1 MLTSKIFHGMF
12 QIATGRNVLC
22 WCALCFEIAALR
34 YGGEC
39 KMAAARSSGLLHRV
53 DSDFE
58 SQLAYNCSP
67 ALIYGLIAIGLGLI
81 VFGLALSGNLGKDA
95 LWIEV
100 LSAMMMI
107 TGVSL
112 CIVRL
117 SLVVDRKLRR
127 VTRRRSAIYKLPET
141 VYNLT
146 PFDFL
151 TITCGNQ
158 KGRVVYEIGLTD
170 SSTNFTVAAFPNA
183 VDAREFAHE
192 IANFLNVRIVD
203 TQAVDII

>member
-1 MLTSKIFHGMF
+1 
-12 QIATGRNVLC
+12 
-22 WCALCFEIAALR
+22 
-34 YGGEC
+34 
-39 KMAAARSSGLLHRV
+39 MAAAKSSGLLHRV

-67 ALIYGLIAIGLGLI
+67 ALIYGLIAIALGLI
-81 VFGLALSGNLGKDA
+81 ISGLAMSGHLGMGA
-95 LWIEV
+95 LWIV
-100 LSAMMMI
+100 VASAMLI
-107 TGVSL
+107 ISGVSL

-127 VTRRRSAIYKLPET
+127 VTRRRSVLYKMPET
-141 VYNLT
+141 VYNLS

-151 TITCGNQ
+151 TITRADQSGPG
-158 KGRVVYEIGLTD
+158 KRALYEISLTD
-170 SSTNFTVAAFPNA
+170 SSANFTVASFPNA
-183 VDAREFAHE
+183 ADAREFAHE

>member
-1 MLTSKIFHGMF
+1 
-12 QIATGRNVLC
+12 
-22 WCALCFEIAALR
+22 
-34 YGGEC
+34 
-39 KMAAARSSGLLHRV
+39 MAAARSSGLLHRV

-67 ALIYGLIAIGLGLI
+67 ALIYGLIAIALGLI
-81 VFGLALSGNLGKDA
+81 VMGLALSGSFGKDA

-100 LSAMMMI
+100 LSVMAI
-107 TGVSL
+107 IAGASL

-127 VTRRRSAIYKLPET
+127 VTRRRSAFYKLPET

-151 TITCGNQ
+151 TITCETQN
-158 KGRVVYEIGLTD
+158 GRPKYEIGLTD
-170 SSTNFTVAAFPNA
+170 SSTNFTVAEFPNA
-183 VDAREFAHE
+183 IDAREFAHE

-203 TQAVDII
+203 TQQVDII